1 MAKATTYE
9 VGMGQLIVFFGMIA
23 MYIIGIVTGFD
34 FDEDTTPIDEIQEMC
49 PEIDE
54 LCEEDFIQLCDLY
67 FPELDVF
74 ADIKEYVEFLE
85 EEADVNGDTWRESDC
100 GNIISQEQEEMRE
113 YNPWVNKPNI
123 LR

>member
-1 MAKATTYE
+1 MKRLI
-9 VGMGQLIVFFGMIA
+9 LIVILFLLVGC
-23 MYIIGIVTGFD
+23 VTKEPTVKQF
-34 FDEDTTPIDEIQEMC
+34 QEMC

-54 LCEEDFIQLCDLY
+54 ICEEDFNNLCELY

-85 EEADVNGDTWRESDC
+85 EESDLTGDTWRESDC
-100 GNIISQEQEEMRE
+100 GTKISQEQEEMRE
-113 YNPWVNKPNI
+113 YNPWMNKPNI